1 VKVVALLQSMAAR
14 FRRQRPPTPDWP
26 RVQAAFA
33 VALDAPREQRTAAV
47 NQACAG
53 DEALRAEVLALL
65 AANDGDSVIDRPLD
79 ALASPLLDADEAPT
93 MEVTGPRTIS
103 HYQLLER
110 IPGGGMGV
118 IYRARDTQ
126 LQRTVAL
133 KFLPSALGADT
144 RAKSRFLLEARAAA
158 ALDHRNVCTIHE
170 IGESE
175 DGQLFIAMPFYSGET
190 LATRIARGPLPV
202 AEAISIAAQIAR
214 GLAHAHERGTVHRD
228 IKPANVMITPDHV
241 VKILDFGIVKQG
253 GVGFTKTGAAVGTL
267 PYMSPERLHRQPVDA
282 RTDIW
287 SLAVVLYEMLIGR
300 RPFDQEDEHALKEA
314 IVFAQPPSIRASRP
328 EVPDEL
334 CRLVNDALA
343 KDPDD
348 RAASVETLAG
358 ALEAIQRNL
367 VPAAVEPAGDA
378 RPRDGSDGTST
389 ADTGQV
395 LPGGERRPA
404 SVVVSNLSGYAELVE
419 RCAGQEVDQVIRR
432 LKRDAWEIVE
442 RHGGTVNEFNEE
454 RIVLLFGVPASFE
467 DHCARAVRAAIELRE
482 LVCRWR
488 KTRPAAH
495 RLALHTAV
503 DTGEAAV
510 QRLDTSTIPYRI
522 AGRPVRRAAQICAHA
537 STDEILLSPDVERVV
552 AGQFQVVPASSVA
565 LPNEP
570 GVLTVKVVDERT
582 EQDRLDH
589 MAGRSGLT
597 QFTGRDREL
606 ASVVQGFEEV
616 RLGRGGFVTISGD
629 AGLGKSRLLLEFR
642 RTLAPSSST
651 LLIGRC
657 SSYAQAAPY
666 MPFIQAMRHLL
677 RLELSSGRSWTD
689 ADVAV
694 RLGEFAAGLERFLP
708 FYLRLL
714 SIPSEQYR
722 LLEPEQLEQH
732 RITVQEALAALLI
745 ASAADR
751 PTVLLLEDWHWVD
764 SASHETLNR
773 LSDMLAQHRLLVVVT
788 TRSTQTADW
797 QRCDNHRAIELRPLS
812 QAPTAAMLHALLGA
826 AEVPV
831 ELTARVYER
840 SAGNPFFL
848 EEIARSLVE
857 AGTVRVVDRRVHV
870 AGPLDS
876 VYIPPTVQAV
886 IRTRVDRLSLEVRQV
901 LRAASVVGREFT
913 RQLLVRVIAEPVRVS
928 RALEGLVNAGLIR
941 QTAVLPEPAYTFRHA
956 LTQEAAYAGLL
967 EHQRSHLHGLV
978 GQAIEDEYAGQLDDR
993 LDRLAQHFSLA
1004 ENWPKAIHYGLASA
1018 ERMAGLIQFVEAL
1031 QLLDRTHDWVA
1042 MLDENSRRATS
1053 IEILFRQERLLDTL
1067 GLRDR
1072 QRQLL
1077 SELVTLLQ
1085 ADEGAHRL
1093 AEAYRRKGEL
1103 HTILN
1108 EFELAHEALDR
1119 ALRLQRE
1126 QGDALGERASLRGLG
1141 FLRWSE
1147 RRYEE
1152 ALEYSEAALD
1162 IDRQHGRLSAVV
1174 GDLQNVGAILAAM
1187 GAFERARACLEEALA
1202 ISEPARGGLDP
1213 AFADVW
1219 QPRLHVLFSYG
1230 SLLARCGELD
1240 RALAYLGP
1248 EGECAKYHPRHHAAY
1263 FLMAAADVQLRKG
1276 LIAECLD
1283 SVRSAIDI
1291 NEREHFA
1298 PQLVQALRLYGQ
1310 TLIGLGRERE
1320 ALAPLK
1326 EAAGVYADLA
1336 DRASAALMWS
1346 HVARAHERLG
1356 DFVEA
1361 QQAWQGALNL
1371 RKEIGDGRGE
1381 AEALEALGRVA
1392 RKHLPASVALR
1403 YYEEA
1408 ISRATASGDDAR
1420 AARLHNSAGIIEWTR
1435 ANHAGALT
1443 RFEKALQ
1450 LLQSLGDSVGC
1461 GQMMNSIGVALS
1473 ALGRRD
1479 DARQRLVQAID
1490 HHRRGAHRQLEGHAL
1505 AALGDICWDDGQPD
1519 EALDWYERSLRLR
1532 VEIGDGRG
1540 EGWMLQRLARLHA
1553 AKGDREDVDDLLR
1566 RAADL
1571 SVHHSDE
1578 ELMEACEQVRA
1589 RTE

>member
-1 VKVVALLQSMAAR
+1 
-14 FRRQRPPTPDWP
+14 
-26 RVQAAFA
+26 VQAVFA
-33 VALDAPREQRTAAV
+33 VALDAPREQRTAALD
-47 NQACAG
+47 QACGG
-53 DEALRAEVLALL
+53 DAALRDEVLALL

-79 ALASPLLDADEAPT
+79 SLISPLLGADEAPT
-93 MEVTGPRTIS
+93 IEVTEPRTIS

-133 KFLPSALGADT
+133 KFLPSALGADA

-170 IGESE
+170 IGESD

-190 LATRIARGPLPV
+190 LATRIVRGPLPI
-202 AEAISIAAQIAR
+202 AEAMSIAAQIAR

-228 IKPANVMITPDHV
+228 VKPANVMITPDGV

-287 SLAVVLYEMLIGR
+287 SLGVVLYEMLIGR

-314 IVFAQPPSIRASRP
+314 IVFAHPPSIRASRP
-328 EVPDEL
+328 ELPDEL

-348 RAASVETLAG
+348 RPAG
-358 ALEAIQRNL
+358 VDAIAVALEAMQRTL
-367 VPAAVEPAGDA
+367 VPAAIEPAAGDA
-378 RPRDGSDGTST
+378 RPRDGSDGASS
-389 ADTGQV
+389 ADTAQV

-404 SVVVSNLSGYAELVE
+404 TVVVSNLSGYAELVE
-419 RCAGQEVDQVIRR
+419 RCAVQEVDQVTRR

-454 RIVLLFGVPASFE
+454 RIVILFGVPASFE

-482 LVCRWR
+482 LVRRWR
-488 KTRPAAH
+488 ITRPAAH

-510 QRLDTSTIPYRI
+510 QRLETSTIPYRI

-589 MAGRSGLT
+589 MAGRGGLT
-597 QFTGRDREL
+597 EFTGRDREL
-606 ASVVQGFEEV
+606 ASVAEAFEEV
-616 RLGRGGFVTISGD
+616 RSGRGRFVTISGD

-642 RTLAPSSST
+642 RALTPSSAT

-657 SSYAQAAPY
+657 SSYAQATPY
-666 MPFIQAMRHLL
+666 LPFIQAMRQLL

-689 ADVAV
+689 ADVAA
-694 RLGEFAAGLERFLP
+694 RIGEFADLERFLP

-714 SIPSEQYR
+714 SIPSDQYR
-722 LLEPEQLEQH
+722 LLEPEQGEQH
-732 RITVQEALAALLI
+732 RVTVQEALVALFI
-745 ASAADR
+745 ASTVDR
-751 PTVLLLEDWHWVD
+751 PAVLLLEDWHWVD
-764 SASHETLNR
+764 SASHETLKR
-773 LSDMLAQHRLLVVVT
+773 LVDVLAQHRLLVVVT
-788 TRSTQTADW
+788 TRSLQTADW
-797 QRCDNHRAIELRPLS
+797 QHRDTHRAVELRPLS
-812 QAPTAAMLHALLGA
+812 QAPTSTMLHALLGA
-826 AEVPV
+826 EEVPV
-831 ELTARVYER
+831 EFTARVYER
-840 SAGNPFFL
+840 SGGNPFFL
-848 EEIARSLVE
+848 EEIANSLVE
-857 AGTVRVVDRRVHV
+857 AGTVRVVDRRLHV
-870 AGPLDS
+870 AGALDS
-876 VYIPPTVQAV
+876 VYIPATVQAV

-928 RALEGLVNAGLIR
+928 RALEALVNAGLIR
-941 QTAVLPEPAYTFRHA
+941 QTAVLPEPSYTFRHA

-978 GQAIEDEYAGQLDDR
+978 GQAIEEEYSGQLDDR

-1018 ERMAGLIQFVEAL
+1018 ERMAGLVQFVEAL

-1042 MLDENSRRATS
+1042 MLDENGRRATS
-1053 IEILFRQERLLDTL
+1053 IEIRFRQEHLCDTL
-1067 GLRDR
+1067 GQRDR

-1085 ADEGAHRL
+1085 GNDGGHRL

-1103 HTILN
+1103 HTILK
-1108 EFELAHEALDR
+1108 EFDLAHEALDR
-1119 ALRLQRE
+1119 ALRLERE
-1126 QGDALGERASLRGLG
+1126 RADVLGERACLRGLG

-1147 RRYEE
+1147 QRYEE
-1152 ALEYSEAALD
+1152 ALAYCEAALEL
-1162 IDRQHGRLSAVV
+1162 DRQHGRLSALV
-1174 GDLQNVGAILAAM
+1174 GDLHNLGVLLTAM
-1187 GAFERARACLEEALA
+1187 GQVERARACLEEALA

-1219 QPRLHVLFSYG
+1219 PPRLHVLFSYG
-1230 SLLARCGELD
+1230 DLLARCGELD
-1240 RALAYLGP
+1240 HALAYLGP
-1248 EGECAKYHPRHHAAY
+1248 DSESATYHPRHHAAY
-1263 FLMAAADVQLRKG
+1263 FLVLAAVVQLRKG
-1276 LIAECLD
+1276 LVAECLD
-1283 SVRSAIDI
+1283 SVRRAIEI
-1291 NEREHFA
+1291 NEHERLA
-1298 PQLVQALRLYGQ
+1298 PQLVQALRLYGE

-1320 ALAPLK
+1320 ALAPLRH
-1326 EAAGVYADLA
+1326 AAGVCADLA

-1346 HVARAHERLG
+1346 HMARAHERLG
-1356 DFVEA
+1356 EFAEA
-1361 QQAWQGALNL
+1361 RQAWQCALTF
-1371 RKEIGDGRGE
+1371 RKEMGDGRGE
-1381 AEALEALGRVA
+1381 TEALEALGRVA

-1408 ISRATASGDDAR
+1408 IARAAASGDATT

-1435 ANHAGALT
+1435 ANHAGALA
-1443 RFEKALQ
+1443 RFESALQ
-1450 LLQSLGDSVGC
+1450 LLQSLGDSAGC

-1519 EALDWYERSLRLR
+1519 EALEWYERSLRLR

-1553 AKGDREDVDDLLR
+1553 AKGDREDVEDLLR

-1571 SVHHSDE
+1571 SMHHSDE

>member
-1 VKVVALLQSMAAR
+1 MKFVAWLQSMAAR
-14 FRRQRPPTPDWP
+14 FRRQRQPAPDWR
-26 RVQAAFA
+26 RVQHVFAA
-33 VALDAPREQRTAAV
+33 ALDAPPEQRAAALDH
-47 NQACAG
+47 ACGG

-79 ALASPLLDADEAPT
+79 SLVSPLLSADDAPT
-93 MEVTGPRTIS
+93 VEVTEPRTIS

-126 LQRTVAL
+126 LQRIVAL
-133 KFLPSALGADT
+133 KFLPSSLGADA

-190 LATRIARGPLPV
+190 LATRIARGPL
-202 AEAISIAAQIAR
+202 AIAQAVSIAGQIAR
-214 GLAHAHERGTVHRD
+214 GLAHAHARGTVHRD
-228 IKPANVMITPDHV
+228 IKPANVMITPDDV
-241 VKILDFGIVKQG
+241 VKILDFGIVKQEG
-253 GVGFTKTGAAVGTL
+253 LGLTRTGAAVGTL
-267 PYMSPERLHRQPVDA
+267 PYMSPERLHRQPVDV

-287 SLAVVLYEMLIGR
+287 SLGVVLYEMLIGR
-300 RPFDQEDEHALKEA
+300 RPFDQEDEHALREA
-314 IVFAQPPSIRASRP
+314 IVFAPPPSIRALRP

-348 RAASVETLAG
+348 RPASAEALAV
-358 ALEAIQRNL
+358 ALEALQRT
-367 VPAAVEPAGDA
+367 VAPAAIEPAAGDA
-378 RPRDGSDGTST
+378 RPRDESDAST
-389 ADTGQV
+389 DTLQV

-419 RCAGQEVDQVIRR
+419 RCAGQEVDHVIRR

-442 RHGGTVNEFNEE
+442 RHGGTVNEFTEE

-467 DHCARAVRAAIELRE
+467 DHCARAVRAAIELRA

-488 KTRPAAH
+488 NTRPAAH

-510 QRLDTSTIPYRI
+510 QRLETSTIPYRI

-570 GVLTVKVVDERT
+570 GVLTVRVVDERT

-589 MAGRSGLT
+589 MVGRSGLT
-597 QFTGRDREL
+597 QFTGRDGEL
-606 ASVVQGFEEV
+606 ASVVEAFEGV
-616 RLGRGGFVTISGD
+616 HSGRGRFVTISGD

-642 RTLAPSSST
+642 RALAPSSAT

-657 SSYAQAAPY
+657 SSYAQATPY
-666 MPFIQAMRHLL
+666 MPFIQAMRQLL

-689 ADVAV
+689 ADVAA
-694 RLGEFAAGLERFLP
+694 RIGELAAGLERFLP

-714 SIPSEQYR
+714 SIPSDQYR
-722 LLEPEQLEQH
+722 LLEPEQGDQH
-732 RITVQEALAALLI
+732 RITVQEALAALFI

-751 PTVLLLEDWHWVD
+751 PSVLLLEDWHWMD

-773 LSDMLAQHRLLVVVT
+773 LIDVLAQHRLLILVT
-788 TRSTQTADW
+788 TRSPRTADW
-797 QRCDNHRAIELRPLS
+797 QHCDTHLAIELRPLS
-812 QAPTAAMLHALLGA
+812 QAPTSAMLQALLGA
-826 AEVPV
+826 EEVPV
-831 ELTARVYER
+831 EFAARVYER
-840 SAGNPFFL
+840 SGGNPFFL

-870 AGPLDS
+870 AGALDS
-876 VYIPPTVQAV
+876 VYIPATVQAV
-886 IRTRVDRLSLEVRQV
+886 IRTRVDRLSFEVRQV

-913 RQLLVRVIAEPVRVS
+913 RQLLVRVIAEPIRVA
-928 RALEGLVNAGLIR
+928 RALDALVGAGLIR

-1018 ERMAGLIQFVEAL
+1018 ERMAGVMQFVEAL
-1031 QLLDRTHDWVA
+1031 QLLDRTHEWVA

-1053 IEILFRQERLLDTL
+1053 IEILFRQERLCDTV

-1077 SELVTLLQ
+1077 SQLVTLLL
-1085 ADEGAHRL
+1085 ADDGGNRL

-1108 EFELAHEALDR
+1108 EFDLAHDALDR

-1126 QGDALGERASLRGLG
+1126 QRDVLGERASLRGLG

-1147 RRYEE
+1147 KRYEE
-1152 ALEYSEAALD
+1152 ALEYSQAALD

-1174 GDLQNVGAILAAM
+1174 GDLHNLGAILSAM
-1187 GAFERARACLEEALA
+1187 GKFDRARACLEEALT
-1202 ISEPARGGLDP
+1202 ISEPARGGLDH

-1240 RALAYLGP
+1240 RALTYLGP
-1248 EGECAKYHPRHHAAY
+1248 EGECARHHPRHHAAY
-1263 FLMAAADVQLRKG
+1263 FLLAAADVQLRKG
-1276 LIAECLD
+1276 LVAECLD
-1283 SVRSAIDI
+1283 SMRKAIDI
-1291 NEREHFA
+1291 NERAHFA
-1298 PQLVQALRLYGQ
+1298 PQLVQALRLYGV
-1310 TLIGLGRERE
+1310 TLLSLNRERE

-1326 EAAGVYADLA
+1326 EAAAVYADLT

-1361 QQAWQGALNL
+1361 QQAWQRALSL

-1381 AEALEALGRVA
+1381 AEALEGLGRVA

-1408 ISRATASGDDAR
+1408 IARAAADGDSAR

-1435 ANHAGALT
+1435 ANHAGALA
-1443 RFEKALQ
+1443 RFEGALR
-1450 LLQSLGDSVGC
+1450 LLQSVGDSTGC

-1473 ALGRRD
+1473 ALGRRA
-1479 DARQRLVQAID
+1479 DARRQLLQAID

-1519 EALDWYERSLRLR
+1519 EALEYYQRSLRLR

-1553 AKGDREDVDDLLR
+1553 AKGDRDAGDLLR

-1571 SVHHSDE
+1571 SVHCSDE